1 MPLFFFVVVTRN
13 ARIED
18 IEGTDLPSL
27 QDARDEAMKDARSL
41 MSAAMR
47 EGRDISSRSIEIH
60 NAEGE
65 MLLAVPFSAAITP
78 DD

>member
-27 QDARDEAMKDARSL
+27 QDAREEAMEDARSL

-47 EGRDISSRSIEIH
+47 EGRDIASRSIEIH

-78 DD
+78 DE